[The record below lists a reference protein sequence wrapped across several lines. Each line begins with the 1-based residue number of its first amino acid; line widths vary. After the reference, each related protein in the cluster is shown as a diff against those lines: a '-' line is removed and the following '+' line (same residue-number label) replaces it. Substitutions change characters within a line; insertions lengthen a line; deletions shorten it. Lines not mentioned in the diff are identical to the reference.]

1 MGIDLKYNINSSFHK
16 GDKKQPLKQLE
27 KQAKEVNEED
37 KAFKQKQ
44 KEEQKKLEE
53 LKVKAMGKGS
63 LATGGIKKFAWDD
76 GDCWFLSYLNIRI
89 PAITSFATYN

>member
-16 GDKKQPLKQLE
+16 GDKKQPLRQLE

-63 LATGGIKKFAWDD
+63 LAPVELRNLPEMMVTVDFFPI
-76 GDCWFLSYLNIRI
+76 
-89 PAITSFATYN
+89 